1 MRRFVLSLSLVCAA
15 AAAAP
20 TASAQTAA
28 TLDSVDRYVRAE
40 LARQRIPGMSIAIL
54 RGDSIVLARGYGL
67 ANVELNVPASDSTI
81 YQSGSLGK
89 MFTAAAVVMLAERG
103 KLRLDDPLSKYLT
116 GPPAW
121 SAITIRQLLTHT
133 SGIPDYT
140 DSTVNYRLD
149 YTEDSLVALAA
160 KMSPIFSPGERWSY
174 SNTGYLLLGAVIRKA
189 SGRFYGDVLTDAF
202 FTPAGMRTARMISEE
217 DIVPNRADGYRL
229 DNGQLRNQEWVSP
242 ALNTTADGALYL
254 TVRDL
259 AQWNIAVNHRRLITW
274 WDTVWTPVK
283 LAGGG
288 NWPYGFGWAI
298 THQRG
303 QRRIGHTGSWQGFK
317 TSLQRYPDK
326 GLTVIAMANLGSAI
340 PEAVTFGIAGILEPS
355 LAPPHLIGA
364 PEPRG
369 AALRPPPD
377 VLRDVAGGKATARLT
392 PAYERFLDTA
402 AREDLAWAIGRV
414 TQWTPAGCDQVRDR
428 QISRLGSSIERICYV
443 RGSGAVRNFLFSVLY
458 TADGHVA
465 TVERY
470 SF

>member
-1 MRRFVLSLSLVCAA
+1 MPRFLSRLSLVLGAV
-15 AAAAP
+15 
-20 TASAQTAA
+20 ASVSNAQTPA

-40 LARQRIPGMSIAIL
+40 LARQRVPGMSIAIL

-89 MFTAAAVVMLAERG
+89 MFTAAAVVMLAEQG
-103 KLRLDDPLSKYLT
+103 KLKLDDPLSKYLS

-121 SAITIRQLLTHT
+121 KSITIRHLLTHT

-140 DSTVNYRLD
+140 DSTVSYRLD
-149 YTEDSLVALAA
+149 YSEDTLVALAA
-160 KMSPIFSPGERWSY
+160 KMTPIFSPGERWSY

-189 SGRFYGDVLTDAF
+189 SGRFYGDLLKDEI
-202 FTPAGMRTARMISEE
+202 FTPAGMRTARVISES

-229 DNGQLRNQEWVSP
+229 KEGQLKNQEWVSP
-242 ALNTTADGALYL
+242 SLNTTADGALYL

-259 AQWNIAVNHRRLITW
+259 AQWSIAVNHRRIITW
-274 WDTVWTPVK
+274 WDTVWSPVK

-288 NWPYGFGWAI
+288 TYPYGFGWAI

-317 TSLQRYPDK
+317 TSLQRYPDA
-326 GLTVIAMANLGSAI
+326 GLTVIAMANLSSAI
-340 PEAVTFGIAGILEPS
+340 PEAVTFGIAGILQPS
-355 LAPPHLIGA
+355 LAPPHLVNA
-364 PEPRG
+364 PEPR
-369 AALRPPPD
+369 AATLRPLAD
-377 VLRDVAGGKATARLT
+377 VLRDVAGGKSTTRLT
-392 PAYERFLDTA
+392 PAYERLLDRS
-402 AREDLAWAIGRV
+402 AREDLDWALGRV
-414 TQWTPAGCDQVRDR
+414 TQWTPAGCDAVRGR
-428 QISRLGSSIERICYV
+428 GISRLGSPIERICYV
-443 RGSGAVRNFLFSVLY
+443 RGAGTVRNFLFSILY
-458 TADGHVA
+458 TADGRVA